1 MADEREASTPAEFAC
16 TDGALPVAS
25 SSAALNVIGSA
36 QASEGMA
43 EANKAVE
50 IRAARTKGM
59 NWRRIGKLRS
69 VAFDSDTHPSSA
81 SLKICEGDRPALRMD
96 LRQT

>member
-1 MADEREASTPAEFAC
+1 MPTDKVGSGSCPAAMADEREASTPAAFAC
-16 TDGALPVAS
+16 TDGALPVAR

-50 IRAARTKGM
+50 IR
-59 NWRRIGKLRS
+59 
-69 VAFDSDTHPSSA
+69 
-81 SLKICEGDRPALRMD
+81 CRMVLPRFNVRD
-96 LRQT
+96 AG